1 MLCKNIL
8 TSYQLENYKTF
19 RFLKFI
25 YSHPKFWILGGDR
38 QKIVWTKKA
47 ISIAIITL
55 IIAIIKLVLYIL
67 LYYNNIST
75 IVDILYFCIW
85 LLAFPIYMIIAN
97 YLLFPIDFI
106 LKRKIIKTAEKKLK
120 KLKKIEKLKVIG
132 ITGSYGKTSQKEI
145 LETILKENFKV
156 LSTTGNKNTPLGISE
171 IIINELNET
180 HDIFIVEMGAYI
192 KGDIKDLCDIV
203 EPEIGILTGITLQHL
218 ERFKNINNIIKTKFE
233 LIESLDEK
241 GLAILSTSNENVKK
255 GLEERIKKLKVKNI
269 KEINNPE
276 KINYLDNLAGI
287 SFDYDKNTIETKLLA
302 EHSASQIITAY
313 EIAKY
318 LKMPTQK
325 ILNGI
330 KNINYIKHRLE
341 LIYNPNSNLYVIDDS
356 FNGNIEGVK
365 STIKLLENIKGH
377 RKLYLTPGLVELG
390 KETFSIHHEIG
401 KMLANVID
409 KALLIEN
416 PATKSIFNGLK
427 SAGFDTKNIILYK
440 STNDAHNDLKNI
452 LESNDVIIFQN
463 DWTDNYF

>member
-25 YSHPKFWILGGDR
+25 YTHPKFWIFWWDR

-55 IIAIIKLVLYIL
+55 IIAIIKLVWYIL
-67 LYYNNIST
+67 LYYNSISI

-120 KLKKIEKLKVIG
+120 KLKKIEKLKVIW
-132 ITGSYGKTSQKEI
+132 ITWSYWKTSQKEI

-156 LSTTGNKNTPLGISE
+156 LSTTWNKNTPLWISE

-180 HDIFIVEMGAYI
+180 HDIFIVEMWAYV
-192 KGDIKDLCDIV
+192 KWDIKDLCDIV
-203 EPEIGILTGITLQHL
+203 EPEIWILTWITLQHL
-218 ERFKNINNIIKTKFE
+218 ERFKDINNIIKTKFE
-233 LIESLDEK
+233 LIESLDVK
-241 GLAILSTSNENVKK
+241 WLAILSTSNENVKK
-255 GLEERIKKLKVKNI
+255 WLEERIKKLKVKNI

-276 KINYLDNLAGI
+276 KINYLDNLAWI

-325 ILNGI
+325 ILNWI

-356 FNGNIEGVK
+356 FNWNIEWVK
-365 STIKLLENIKGH
+365 STIKLLENIKWH
-377 RKLYLTPGLVELG
+377 RKIYLTPGLVELW
-390 KETFSIHHEIG
+390 KETFSVHHEIW

-416 PATKSIFNGLK
+416 PATKSIYNWLK
-427 SAGFDTKNIILYK
+427 SAWFDTKNIILYK
-440 STNDAHNDLKNI
+440 STTDAHNDLKNI
-452 LESNDVIIFQN
+452 LESNDVIVFQN